1 MNVSSRGLAITAIV
15 AFAAGLAGVWLG
27 MAGMHAFHHPA
38 RPGLHE
44 VVHEE
49 LDLTPEQTTRIEA
62 IEAAF
67 ATRRRALETE
77 MQAANAELAAAI
89 REEHGYG
96 PRVTAAVEH
105 FHHAMGELQSETIK
119 HVFAM
124 RDVLTPEQQAVFDTT
139 VVDALTA
146 AQQ

>member
-1 MNVSSRGLAITAIV
+1 MNLSWRGLAVTALV
-15 AFAAGLAGVWLG
+15 AFVAGVGGVWIG
-27 MAGMHAFHHPA
+27 MTGMRALHHG

-44 VVHEE
+44 VVHER
-49 LDLTPEQTTRIEA
+49 LDLTPEQTGRMEA
-62 IEAAF
+62 IEAEF
-67 ATRRRALETE
+67 AARRGALESE

-96 PRVTAAVEH
+96 PRVTAAIER
-105 FHHAMGELQSETIK
+105 FHNAMGELQSETVR

-124 RDVLTPEQQAVFDTT
+124 REALTPEQQAIFDTT

-146 AQQ
+146 EQQ

>member
-1 MNVSSRGLAITAIV
+1 
-15 AFAAGLAGVWLG
+15 
-27 MAGMHAFHHPA
+27 MHAFHHQG

-44 VVHEE
+44 VVHER
-49 LDLTPEQTTRIEA
+49 LDLTPEQATRIEA
-62 IEAAF
+62 IEADF
-67 ATRRRALETE
+67 AARRRAREAE

-96 PRVTAAVEH
+96 PRVTAAVER
-105 FHHAMGELQSETIK
+105 FHHAMGELQSETIQ

-124 RDVLTPEQQAVFDTT
+124 REVLTPEQQAIFDST

-146 AQQ
+146 DQQ